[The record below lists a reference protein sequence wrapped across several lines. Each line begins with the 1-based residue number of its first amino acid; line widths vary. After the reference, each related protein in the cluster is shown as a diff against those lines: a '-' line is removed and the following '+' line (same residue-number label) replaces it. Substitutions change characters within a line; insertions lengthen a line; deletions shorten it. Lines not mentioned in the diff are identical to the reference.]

1 MRPLQTESGEWHLA
15 ESVAERVLAIYAEA
29 FGSAEPL
36 FAHAGR
42 SVDGGSL
49 LRSLPVADLARM
61 TSQAINELAR
71 RDAVMVGRR
80 GLGPCDW
87 RVIMYSLTSA
97 RTLREAIM
105 RCCDCFEAIDWRC
118 GKMALRTHGDRAE
131 LQLQAMRP
139 GGSTS
144 AGCLIDLFGLMEI
157 HGLFGWLIDH
167 AIPARNAWLNH
178 APEIFEALNLPVLPF
193 PVRLNEGWS
202 GFDFSASLLDYPV
215 MRSWEDQHRRPLSNL
230 LFVSNPQEAD
240 RTPTEI
246 RVRGIAMA
254 ALKNDQRL
262 PSFGEIV
269 TALGEAKPRC
279 AANWRGRVQ
288 ATVRCAKAAVANWRC
303 ICYGG
308 LACRSRKSLGDWII
322 AIQTPSAKPFVHG
335 PAIPRHPTVWEVAQV
350 RTRENF
356 LSDISRPTLA
366 VSDRSSGGIKNG
378 GESVNLCDRF
388 SRRVALRQKR
398 TLPPQCRNRV

>member
-29 FGSAEPL
+29 FGSTEPL
-36 FAHAGR
+36 FAHVGR
-42 SVDGGSL
+42 SVDGGSS
-49 LRSLPVADLARM
+49 LRTLPVADLARM

-71 RDAVMVGRR
+71 RDAVMIGRR

-118 GKMALRTHGDRAE
+118 GKMALRTYGDRAE
-131 LQLQAMRP
+131 LQLEAMRT

-144 AGCLIDLFGLMEI
+144 AGCLIDLFGVMEI

-178 APEIFEALNLPVLPF
+178 APEIFEVLNLPSLPF
-193 PVRLNEGWS
+193 PVRLNGGWS

-215 MRSWEDQHRRPLSNL
+215 MRNWEDQHRRPLSNL
-230 LFVSNPQEAD
+230 LFVSNPQEAE
-240 RTPTEI
+240 RTPTGI

-254 ALKNDQRL
+254 ALSNDRRL

-269 TALGEAKPRC
+269 SALGGSEATLR
-279 AANWRGRVQ
+279 RQ
-288 ATVRCAKAAVANWRC
+288 
-303 ICYGG
+303 
-308 LACRSRKSLGDWII
+308 LAREGTSYR
-322 AIQTPSAKPFVHG
+322 
-335 PAIPRHPTVWEVAQV
+335 QV
-350 RTRENF
+350 RESCRRE
-356 LSDISRPTLA
+356 LALHLLRRTEISIEDIAARLDYCDSDAFRQAFRAWTGHSPTAYRHEGGTAMFRPEA
-366 VSDRSSGGIKNG
+366 MAR
-378 GESVNLCDRF
+378 
-388 SRRVALRQKR
+388 
-398 TLPPQCRNRV
+398 

>member
-1 MRPLQTESGEWHLA
+1 MRPSQMETGQWHLA

-36 FAHAGR
+36 FAHVGR
-42 SVDGGSL
+42 SVDGGSS

-61 TSQAINELAR
+61 TSRAINELAR
-71 RDAVMVGRR
+71 RDAVMIGRR

-131 LQLQAMRP
+131 LQLEAMRT
-139 GGSTS
+139 GRSTS

-178 APEIFEALNLPVLPF
+178 APAIFEALNLPALPF

-254 ALKNDQRL
+254 ALTNDRRL

-269 TALGEAKPRC
+269 SRLGGSEATLR
-279 AANWRGRVQ
+279 RQ
-288 ATVRCAKAAVANWRC
+288 
-303 ICYGG
+303 
-308 LACRSRKSLGDWII
+308 LAREGTSYR
-322 AIQTPSAKPFVHG
+322 
-335 PAIPRHPTVWEVAQV
+335 QV
-350 RTRENF
+350 RESCRRE
-356 LSDISRPTLA
+356 LALHLLRRTEISIEDIAARLDYCDSDAFRQAFRTWTGHSPTA
-366 VSDRSSGGIKNG
+366 YRNEGG
-378 GESVNLCDRF
+378 VMMFRL
-388 SRRVALRQKR
+388 
-398 TLPPQCRNRV
+398 